1 MKNDFNY
8 LLNTCYE
15 LNQEIKNL
23 ISSINDDDEIRKE
36 YHENKVKTLLRLQV
50 DELNMSK
57 ILPEY
62 ILQLKFAKRYNFSNK
77 DPIVSPTNFLIE

>member
-8 LLNTCYE
+8 LLNTCYD

-36 YHENKVKTLLRLQV
+36 YHENKVKTLLRLLI

-57 ILPEY
+57 ILPDY
-62 ILQLKFAKRYNFSNK
+62 ILQIKFAKRYNFC
-77 DPIVSPTNFLIE
+77 